1 MIHWMFNCQEVS
13 KKVSQSMD
21 TSLPVHHRILISMHL
36 LMCKYCHRLKKQLV
50 MLKKAIQ
57 LEKPSEGDTASSAT
71 LSDAARE
78 RMNRAIE
85 KALL

>member
-1 MIHWMFNCQEVS
+1 MFNCQEVS

-21 TSLPVHHRILISMHL
+21 TSVPVHHRIMINFHL
-36 LMCKYCHRLKKQLV
+36 MMCKYCNRLRKQL
-50 MLKKAIQ
+50 MILKKAVQ
-57 LEKPSEGDTASSAT
+57 LEKIPDIDNLRSET

-78 RMNRAIE
+78 RIKRAIG